1 MIVSN
6 KIKVAIFIAASAIF
20 LACEKEETFG
30 KANYYITTTTTSSD
44 YNTLSLKFE
53 KLSIQLL
60 EFDAIPSLITNQAQ
74 SIEFDLSNP
83 QPIYLGSERNSFQSL
98 KRDGSPNK
106 YEIRFRAS
114 DYRLNTDTSEIS
126 LNHLIDINRTDF
138 LRHDT
143 VHAYLAHESKLD
155 VNILLEINIDNSV
168 ILDSAEK
175 NWIAPD
181 INLMKK

>member
-6 KIKVAIFIAASAIF
+6 KIKVALFIAASVIF
-20 LACEKEETFG
+20 LACEKEETIG
-30 KANYYITTTTTSSD
+30 KANYYITTTTSSN

-106 YEIRFRAS
+106 YEIRFSSS
-114 DYRLNTDTSEIS
+114 DYRLNTDTSEII
-126 LNHLIDINRTDF
+126 LNHLIDIYNTDF
-138 LRHDT
+138 IKHDT
-143 VHAYLAHESKLD
+143 VHAYIAPESQLD

-168 ILDSAEK
+168 ILDSAGK

-181 INLMKK
+181 INLLKK